1 MKLKH
6 APFLMIAMAFTAC
19 QWDKPVKTIPAITTD
34 TLKYTYKAIKQRAAD
49 CGNRPD
55 SACTVAN
62 IVYPIFDAQTALN
75 NTVNSNLLS
84 QVGLGEK
91 PDSSLQQL
99 LNHYFILYNGEK
111 ANGHNADMFYILS
124 AKVYVVRQDS
134 SLLTLQFS
142 EEGYFGGAH
151 GNMSTTFLNWNTKSA
166 KKITLNDILADGY
179 EEQLNQIA
187 ETIFRKDEKLTPTA
201 PLSPDYF
208 FDKGKFKLNNNFMI
222 TPLGL
227 RFLYN
232 EYEIKP
238 YSAGQTGLNIPYS
251 EIRSLLRPNTVVTQY
266 IK

>member
-1 MKLKH
+1 
-6 APFLMIAMAFTAC
+6 MIAIAFAAC
-19 QWDKPVKTIPAITTD
+19 QWGGPVKVAPAITTD
-34 TLKYTYKAIKQRAAD
+34 TLQYTYKTVKQRAAD
-49 CGNRPD
+49 CGNSPD

-62 IVYPIFDAQTALN
+62 IVYPIFDGQAALN
-75 NTVNSNLLS
+75 NMIASGLLS
-84 QVGLGEK
+84 QVGLGKK

-99 LNHYFILYNGEK
+99 LDHYFTLYNGEK
-111 ANGHNADMFYILS
+111 ANGHNADMFYILRS
-124 AKVYVVRQDS
+124 NVYVVRQDS

-142 EEGYFGGAH
+142 EKGYFGGAH
-151 GNMSTTFLNWNTKSA
+151 GNMSTLFLNWNSKSG
-166 KKITLNDILADGY
+166 KKIQLSDILVNGY
-179 EEQLNQIA
+179 EEPLNQIA

-208 FDKGKFKLNNNFMI
+208 FDKGKFKLNDNFMI

>member
-1 MKLKH
+1 MKFKR
-6 APFLMIAMAFTAC
+6 APVLIIALSLAAC
-19 QWDKPVKTIPAITTD
+19 QWGKPVKTIPAITTD
-34 TLKYTYKAIKQRAAD
+34 TFKYTYKTIKQRAAD

-62 IVYPIFDAQTALN
+62 IVYPVFDGQAALN
-75 NTVNSNLLS
+75 NTVTSNLLS
-84 QVGLGEK
+84 QVRLGEK

-99 LNHYFILYNGEK
+99 LNHYFMLYNGEK

-124 AKVYVVRQDS
+124 SKINVVRQDS

-151 GNMSTTFLNWNTKSA
+151 GNTSTLFLNWNTKSG
-166 KKITLNDILADGY
+166 KKITVNDILATGY
-179 EEQLNQIA
+179 EEPLNQIA
-187 ETIFRKDEKLTPTA
+187 ESIFRKNEKLTPTA

-208 FDKGKFKLNNNFMI
+208 FDKGKFKLNDNFMI